1 MMKDITKS
9 NQKEPFKYEY
19 LRRNHN
25 DSKKKIVILCLVDLN
40 IKLTC

>member
-19 LRRNHN
+19 LNRNHN
-25 DSKKKIVILCLVDLN
+25 DSKKNSN
-40 IKLTC
+40 IMPGRFKY